1 MPKAHWKLLS
11 WPLDWSSREE
21 GGREIDFQSPAPH
34 LSLLNHTTQAR
45 GHVRPQKT
53 GLRPGVCPAVFFADV
68 RDGRLQPSIL
78 FKRGG
83 EPPMSLATWETEAE
97 DLEFE
102 VSLCH

>member
-1 MPKAHWKLLS
+1 MSKAPWKLLS

-21 GGREIDFQSPAPH
+21 GGGETDFQSPAHH

-45 GHVRPQKT
+45 GHVRPQKA
-53 GLRPGVCPAVFFADV
+53 GFRAGVCPAVVSADV
-68 RDGRLQPSIL
+68 RDGPLQPSIL

-102 VSLCH
+102 VSLCN